1 MGMSLPLMSTRR
13 ILGTVSSWL
22 LPAGRMLCLSCL
34 LLGFVLS
41 LRAVPATG
49 ATITLNELSPG
60 MEGQVW
66 TVFRGT
72 EPEPFSVRVTGVL
85 RNALGPG
92 KSMIVCELT
101 DPRVQSMGATSG
113 MSGSPLYIDGRLAGA
128 LSYQIQRFE
137 TVRYAG
143 FTPVGDLQEVGSKTA
158 AGKPASSSSNL
169 ALSTAAS
176 GSEFSALRPA
186 FAAGGLSPQVAALM
200 APEFERLGLGLGALG
215 GSLDSASSD
224 SQSAAAGQI
233 KPGAPVAVALS
244 TGDISLAG
252 TGTVSMVEG
261 QRVTAFG
268 HPMLGMGE
276 VDLPMC
282 SAEILTILPSTM
294 NSVKLANVGPVIG
307 TLSQDR
313 LSAVS
318 GTLGAGPR
326 MIDIEVGIKDR
337 SGPGRSLHFR
347 SVRHPQLTPLIV
359 AIGVMQGV
367 TGSNENGL
375 SEGFRVRTEVSYPG
389 QPVFSSQTVQAGPQ
403 AFIAALREF
412 MGDLSLQLYNPYERV
427 FPDRITVQVEPLAEN
442 PLAFVENLRLSG
454 TQFRPGD
461 TLQAMVVW
469 RDFQGVEHNETLSL
483 PVSADWTGR
492 QLELVLASGQM
503 LDQLS
508 GHGRQLQA
516 SQFRSFD
523 SLLEAMKDGR
533 AGDGLYLAVVE
544 RAGVFADESRL
555 TVELPGSL
563 ERIARRAD
571 ESRFQRSEAL
581 TVLKELHF
589 MNGRL
594 CPSAL
599 RRPISV
605 VD

>member
-1 MGMSLPLMSTRR
+1 MD
-13 ILGTVSSWL
+13 
-22 LPAGRMLCLSCL
+22 
-34 LLGFVLS
+34 
-41 LRAVPATG
+41 
-49 ATITLNELSPG
+49 
-60 MEGQVW
+60 GQVW

-101 DPRVQSMGATSG
+101 DPRVQSMGATAG

-143 FTPVGDLQEVGSKTA
+143 FTPVGDLQEVGLKTA
-158 AGKPASSSSNL
+158 SSH
-169 ALSTAAS
+169 S
-176 GSEFSALRPA
+176 GSGTPVAAFAPTPSGTGFAALRPV
-186 FAAGGLSPQVAALM
+186 FAAGGLSPQVTAWM
-200 APEFERLGLGLGALG
+200 APELERLGLGLGSLG
-215 GSLDSASSD
+215 GSLASASDATAPVAS
-224 SQSAAAGQI
+224 SI

-276 VDLPMC
+276 VELPMC

-318 GTLGAGPR
+318 GTLGTTPR
-326 MIDIEVGIKDR
+326 MIDVEVRIHDH

-347 SVRHPQLTPLIV
+347 SARHPQLTPLIV
-359 AIGVMQGV
+359 AIGTLQGV
-367 TGSNENGL
+367 TASNENGF
-375 SEGFRVRTEVSYPG
+375 SEGFRVRTEVYYPG
-389 QPVFSSQTVQAGPQ
+389 QPVFSTESVQAGPQ
-403 AFIAALREF
+403 AFMAALREF
-412 MGDLSLQLYNPYERV
+412 MGDLSLQLYNPYQRV
-427 FPDRITVQVEPLAEN
+427 FPDRITVQVEPLSEN
-442 PLAFVENLRLSG
+442 PMAFVENLRLSG
-454 TQFRPGD
+454 TQFRAGD
-461 TLQAMVVW
+461 TLQALVVW
-469 RDFQGVEHNETLSL
+469 RDYQGVEHNDTLSI
-483 PVSADWTGR
+483 PVSADWAGR
-492 QLELVLASGQM
+492 QLELVLASGHL
-503 LDQLS
+503 LDQLTGRS
-508 GHGRQLQA
+508 RQLQA

-523 SLLEAMKDGR
+523 TLLDAMKDGR

-544 RAGVFADESRL
+544 RAGVFTDEAKL

-563 ERIARRAD
+563 ERIAHRAD
-571 ESRFQRSEAL
+571 EGRFQRSDAL
-581 TVLKELHF
+581 TVLRELHF
-589 MNGRL
+589 MEGRL
-594 CPSAL
+594 CPSAF
-599 RRPISV
+599 RRPFTV
-605 VD
+605 TD

>member
-1 MGMSLPLMSTRR
+1 MAPFFMTIRRFHVLPFARFGALFAGLLSLCSL
-13 ILGTVSSWL
+13 
-22 LPAGRMLCLSCL
+22 
-34 LLGFVLS
+34 
-41 LRAVPATG
+41 LRAVPPTG
-49 ATITLNELSPG
+49 ATIPTDELRPG

-72 EPEPFSVRVTGVL
+72 EPEAFSVRVTGVL

-158 AGKPASSSSNL
+158 AGKSASNSANL
-169 ALSTAAS
+169 ALSTSPGA
-176 GSEFSALRPA
+176 EFSALRPA

-215 GSLDSASSD
+215 GSFESASSA
-224 SQSAAAGQI
+224 SQSAAATPI

-326 MIDIEVGIKDR
+326 MIDIEVSIKDR

-375 SEGFRVRTEVSYPG
+375 SEGFRVRTEVTYPG

-403 AFIAALREF
+403 AFMAALREF
-412 MGDLSLQLYNPYERV
+412 MGNLSLQLYNPYERV
-427 FPDRITVQVEPLAEN
+427 FPDHITVQVEPLTEN

-461 TLQAMVVW
+461 MLQALVVW

-523 SLLEAMKDGR
+523 ALLEAMKDGR
-533 AGDGLYLAVVE
+533 SGDGLYLAVVE

-563 ERIARRAD
+563 ERIARRSD

-594 CPSAL
+594 CPSAF